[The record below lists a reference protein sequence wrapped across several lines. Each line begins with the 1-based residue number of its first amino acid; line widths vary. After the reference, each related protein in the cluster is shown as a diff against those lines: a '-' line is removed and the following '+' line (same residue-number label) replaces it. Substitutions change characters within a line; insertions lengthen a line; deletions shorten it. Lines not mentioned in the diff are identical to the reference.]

1 MYINCGAP
9 HCTNVLV
16 ITTQNGY
23 RRKGGIDG
31 PMDSAT
37 ALNVIS
43 LGVHAARL
51 KLDCDPSELVEA
63 LDYVFELAE
72 AALIEMRTL
81 IFELGPESL
90 ETEGLVTAQIQT
102 FSVDALSQK

>member
-1 MYINCGAP
+1 MIN
-9 HCTNVLV
+9 
-16 ITTQNGY
+16 TQNGY

-43 LGVHAARL
+43 LGMHTARL
-51 KLDCDPSELVEA
+51 QLDRDPSELAEE

-72 AALIEMRTL
+72 AALIEWMIRANGSTR
-81 IFELGPESL
+81 
-90 ETEGLVTAQIQT
+90 V
-102 FSVDALSQK
+102 SVRRVAA

>member
-1 MYINCGAP
+1 MYIICGAP

-16 ITTQNGY
+16 IITQSGY

-31 PMDSAT
+31 PLDSAT

-43 LGVHAARL
+43 LGVHTARL
-51 KLDCDPSELVEA
+51 QLDRDPSELAEA
-63 LDYVFELAE
+63 LDYVF
-72 AALIEMRTL
+72 
-81 IFELGPESL
+81 
-90 ETEGLVTAQIQT
+90 VTAQIQT

>member
-1 MYINCGAP
+1 MFREQRMYIICGAP

-16 ITTQNGY
+16 IITQSGY

-31 PMDSAT
+31 PLDSAT

-43 LGVHAARL
+43 LGVHTARL
-51 KLDCDPSELVEA
+51 QLDRDPSELAEA

-81 IFELGPESL
+81 IFEPGPSRWRPR
-90 ETEGLVTAQIQT
+90 GW
-102 FSVDALSQK
+102 

>member
-1 MYINCGAP
+1 
-9 HCTNVLV
+9 V
-16 ITTQNGY
+16 IITQSGY

-31 PMDSAT
+31 PLDSAT

-43 LGVHAARL
+43 LGVHTARL
-51 KLDCDPSELVEA
+51 QLDRDPSELAEA

-81 IFELGPESL
+81 IFEPGPSRWRPR
-90 ETEGLVTAQIQT
+90 GW
-102 FSVDALSQK
+102 

>member
-1 MYINCGAP
+1 VFREQRMYINCGAP

-31 PMDSAT
+31 PLDSAT

-43 LGVHAARL
+43 LGVHTARL
-51 KLDCDPSELVEA
+51 QLDRDPSELAEA

-81 IFELGPESL
+81 IFEPGPSRWRPR
-90 ETEGLVTAQIQT
+90 GW
-102 FSVDALSQK
+102 